1 MQNDKKTRG
10 IGDHQL
16 SLSSKA
22 RWLIVKVLSDGQMHQ
37 NKELKEKTELS
48 SRTLNK
54 HLGQLQAQ
62 KLIQRIEDD
71 KSGKYPHPVYYKAE
85 PDLLTYSSARIMTD
99 EVIQDIEPA
108 LRECKDPLFL
118 LDAFHA
124 GNSEFL
130 LSILSQLKGME
141 DIFDYDWDWRLEL
154 FVWQPY
160 RAFTRKL
167 VLATKKIM
175 LDIDTKQLLIE
186 QAKRN
191 KMIAQ
196 IMLERLEK

>member
-1 MQNDKKTRG
+1 
-10 IGDHQL
+10 
-16 SLSSKA
+16 
-22 RWLIVKVLSDGQMHQ
+22 
-37 NKELKEKTELS
+37 
-48 SRTLNK
+48 
-54 HLGQLQAQ
+54 
-62 KLIQRIEDD
+62 
-71 KSGKYPHPVYYKAE
+71 
-85 PDLLTYSSARIMTD
+85 MTD
-99 EVIQDIEPA
+99 EVIQGIEPV

-175 LDIDTKQLLIE
+175 LDIDSKQLLIE

-191 KMIAQ
+191 IWIGEMTLK
-196 IMLERLEK
+196 RLGEHVEAEK